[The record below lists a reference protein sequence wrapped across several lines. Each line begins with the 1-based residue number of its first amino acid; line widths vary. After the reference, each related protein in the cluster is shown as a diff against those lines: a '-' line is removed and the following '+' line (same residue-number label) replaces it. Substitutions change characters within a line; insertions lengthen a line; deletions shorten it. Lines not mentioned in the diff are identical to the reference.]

1 MMRQDAT
8 ERVIDWLADRLLW
21 LGDLAQELAVGA
33 AYWVRDLGV
42 YAYVVGAAVIL
53 IWILIALWYSSRR

>member
-1 MMRQDAT
+1 MRQDAT

-21 LGDLAQELAVGA
+21 LGDLAQELAVEA

-42 YAYVVGAAVIL
+42 YAYALGAGVIL
-53 IWILIALWYSSRR
+53 LWVVIALWYSSRR